1 MDKLVFGFTCE
12 HRLCID
18 CNENY
23 TDQCKVCK
31 ADIENTYQ
39 DGLQTKMYPCLEDLK
54 NLMAIDLV
62 KVANK
67 LKLQQQT
74 NAPQPPP
81 QPTPKA
87 VDDEPIKQIVDQK
100 EPDDKPDDKPVE
112 DENVAKKSGDADA
125 EQDENEEAPA
135 ADRSSKRQSKRKSVE
150 KASESKKN
158 NSAANESK
166 KNNSSVEQ
174 PSRTRSAKEQQETS
188 LNESKTST
196 RIRDSSRSK
205 ETKKLDEIVKGE
217 LVDRKVLSVVLAG

>member
-18 CNENY
+18 CNENF

-39 DGLQTKMYPCLEDLK
+39 DGLQSKVFPCLEDLK

-62 KVANK
+62 KVASK
-67 LKLQQQT
+67 LKLQQA
-74 NAPQPPP
+74 NAP

-87 VDDEPIKQIVDQK
+87 ANETAVKQVADEKK
-100 EPDDKPDDKPVE
+100 ADDKPE
-112 DENVAKKSGDADA
+112 DENAAKNEDANAD
-125 EQDENEEAPA
+125 QDENNEEAPA
-135 ADRSSKRQSKRKSVE
+135 ADRSSKRQSKRERKPVE

-166 KNNSSVEQ
+166 KNSSNVEQ
-174 PSRTRSAKEQQETS
+174 PAKNRSAKEQETS
-188 LNESKTST
+188 AVANESKTSI
-196 RIRDSSRSK
+196 RIRESSRSK
-205 ETKKLDEIVKGE
+205 EPKKLDDIIKGE
-217 LVDRKVLSVVLAG
+217 LVDRKAFAYHQLCSPLI